1 MLVFKR
7 AHTFNNENVSLGGIV
22 LKRKKNIFFSIVSLF
37 IITFVLSACSENSSG
52 SSEDGDTIKLGVLED
67 RSGDFALV
75 GMQKSHA
82 IELAVEEI
90 NENDGLL
97 GKKIEVIAPD
107 TQSDDNRYQEMARK
121 LILEDEVDVIMGAFS
136 SASRE
141 AIRPIMEEHEMLY
154 FYNNQYEGGVASKYT
169 FPTGAVPEHQVTT
182 IMEYMIEEYGPNVY
196 TIAADYNFGQ
206 ITADWVKVAAEEFG
220 GEIVGEEFIP
230 LGESQFNSSINK
242 IQKAKPDFLMVLLTG
257 EKQSSFYEQWNT
269 QGIKDLP
276 LATTINM
283 AQQYEHIRTE
293 APALANMHVA
303 APFMEELDTPEAEEF
318 VEKFREKFP
327 DDDYVGMEAEAQYTG
342 VHLWAKAVEEAG
354 TTDVDEVIAELE
366 NDITWEA
373 PSGSVSI
380 DPKSHHAIK
389 DVYLFNADNEHNI
402 STVHEWEQVE
412 PYWLHE
418 EKGVDLTEDSPNEQY
433 TPID

>member
-1 MLVFKR
+1 MKLNKKFILSV
-7 AHTFNNENVSLGGIV
+7 VSL
-22 LKRKKNIFFSIVSLF
+22 LAIFSMLA
-37 IITFVLSACSENSSG
+37 ACSDNAG
-52 SSEDGDTIKLGVLED
+52 SDGDTIKLGVLED

-75 GMQKSHA
+75 GIQKSHA
-82 IELAVEEI
+82 VELAVEEI
-90 NENDGLL
+90 NEDGGLL
-97 GKKIEVIAPD
+97 GKQIEIIAPD
-107 TQSDDNRYQEMARK
+107 TQSDDKRFQEMARK
-121 LILEDEVDVIMGAFS
+121 LILEDEVDAIMGAFS

-169 FPTGAVPEHQVTT
+169 FPTGAVPEHQVMTV
-182 IMEYMIEEYGPNVY
+182 MEYMIDNYGPNVY

-206 ITADWVKVAAEEFG
+206 ITADWVRVAAEDLG
-220 GEIVGEEFIP
+220 GEVVGEEFIP

-276 LATTINM
+276 MSTTINM

-293 APALANMHVA
+293 APALAHMHVA
-303 APFMEELDTPEAEEF
+303 APFMEELDTPEAEAF

-354 TTDVDEVIAELE
+354 TTDVDDVIAELE
-366 NDITWEA
+366 NNITWDA
-373 PSGSVSI
+373 PSGPVTI

-389 DVYLFNADNEHNI
+389 DVYLFYADEDHEI
-402 STVHEWEQVE
+402 STLHKWDQVE

-418 EKGVDLTEDSPNEQY
+418 EKGIDLTKDSPNEQY

>member
-1 MLVFKR
+1 M
-7 AHTFNNENVSLGGIV
+7 SLI
-22 LKRKKNIFFSIVSLF
+22 LLSLL
-37 IITFVLSACSENSSG
+37 FVACSDDSSSG
-52 SSEDGDTIKLGVLED
+52 SNEDTIKLGVLED

-75 GMQKSHA
+75 GIQKSHA
-82 IELAVEEI
+82 VELAVEEI
-90 NENDGLL
+90 NENGGLL
-97 GKKIEVIAPD
+97 GKQIEIIAPD
-107 TQSDDNRYQEMARK
+107 TQSDDKRFQEMARK

-141 AIRPIMEEHEMLY
+141 AIRPIMEQNKMLY

-169 FPTGAVPEHQVTT
+169 FPTGAVPEHQVMTV
-182 IMEYMIEEYGPNVY
+182 MEYMIDNYGSNIY

-206 ITADWVKVAAEEFG
+206 ITADWVRVAAEDLG

-242 IQKAKPDFLMVLLTG
+242 IQKAKPDFLVVLLTG

-269 QGIKDLP
+269 SGIKDLP
-276 LATTINM
+276 MATTINM

-303 APFMEELDTPEAEEF
+303 APFMEELDTPEAEAF

-342 VHLWAKAVEEAG
+342 VYLWAKAVEQAG
-354 TTDVDEVIAELE
+354 TTDVDAVIEELE
-366 NDITWEA
+366 SGLSYDA
-373 PSGSVSI
+373 PSGTVSI

-389 DVYLFNADNEHNI
+389 DIYLFHADDEHNVSNI
-402 STVHEWEQVE
+402 FKWEQVE

-418 EKGVDLTEDSPNEQY
+418 EKGIDLTKDSPNEQY

>member
-1 MLVFKR
+1 MKKTKRLSLMLILIFV
-7 AHTFNNENVSLGGIV
+7 TLCV
-22 LKRKKNIFFSIVSLF
+22 LA
-37 IITFVLSACSENSSG
+37 ACGKSSG
-52 SSEDGDTIKLGVLED
+52 SSGDTIKLGVLED

-75 GMQKSHA
+75 GIQKSHA
-82 IELAVEEI
+82 VELAVEEI
-90 NENDGLL
+90 NNDGGLL
-97 GKKIEVIAPD
+97 GKQIEMIAPD
-107 TQSDDNRYQEMARK
+107 TQSDDRRYQEMARK

-169 FPTGAVPEHQVTT
+169 FPTGAIPEHQVMT
-182 IMEYMIEEYGPNVY
+182 IIEYMIENHGSNVY

-206 ITADWVKVAAEEFG
+206 ITADWVRVAVEELG

-230 LGESQFNSSINK
+230 LGESQFNSSINR
-242 IQKAKPDFLMVLLTG
+242 IQKVKPDFLVVLLTG
-257 EKQSSFYEQWNT
+257 ERQSSFYEQWNT
-269 QGIKDLP
+269 QGIVDLP
-276 LATTINM
+276 MATTINM

-303 APFMEELDTPEAEEF
+303 APFMEELDTPEAQEF
-318 VEKFREKFP
+318 VEKFRKKFP

-342 VHLWAKAVEEAG
+342 VYLWAKAVEQAG
-354 TTDVDEVIAELE
+354 TTEVNAVIEELE
-366 NDITWEA
+366 SNLSWEA
-373 PSGSVSI
+373 PSGTVTI

-389 DVYLFNADNEHNI
+389 DVYLFAADEDHNI
-402 STVHEWEQVE
+402 STLYKWDQVE
-412 PYWLHE
+412 PYWLYE
-418 EKGVDLTEDSPNEQY
+418 EKGVDLTEESPNEQY

>member
-1 MLVFKR
+1 MKNYKGLL
-7 AHTFNNENVSLGGIV
+7 SGV
-22 LKRKKNIFFSIVSLF
+22 LLIFVASIV
-37 IITFVLSACSENSSG
+37 IACGDSSSS
-52 SSEDGDTIKLGVLED
+52 SSEEDTIKLGMLED

-75 GMQKSHA
+75 GIQKSHA
-82 IELAVEEI
+82 LEMAVDEI
-90 NENDGLL
+90 NDDGGLL
-97 GKKIEVIAPD
+97 GKQIEVIAPD
-107 TQSDDNRYQEMARK
+107 TQSDDKRFQEMARK

-141 AIRPIMEEHEMLY
+141 AIRPIMEENEMLY

-169 FPTGAVPEHQVTT
+169 FPTGAVPEHQVMT
-182 IMEYMIEEYGPNVY
+182 IMEYMIENYGSDIY

-206 ITADWVKVAAEEFG
+206 ITADWVRVAAEDLG

-242 IQKAKPDFLMVLLTG
+242 IQQADPDFLVVLLTG

-269 QGIKDLP
+269 QGIEGLP
-276 LATTINM
+276 MATTINM

-293 APALANMHVA
+293 APALSNMHVA
-303 APFMEELDTPEAEEF
+303 APFMEELDTPDAKEF

-342 VHLWAKAVEEAG
+342 VHLWAKAVEQAG
-354 TTDVDEVIAELE
+354 TTDVDAVIEELE
-366 NDITWEA
+366 SGLSWEA
-373 PSGSVSI
+373 PSGKVTI

-389 DVYLFNADNEHNI
+389 DVYLFKADEEHNI
-402 STVHEWEQVE
+402 STLYEWEQVE
-412 PYWLHE
+412 PFWLHE
-418 EKGVDLTEDSPNEQY
+418 EKGIDLTKDAPNEQY

>member
-1 MLVFKR
+1 MKYFKKYF
-7 AHTFNNENVSLGGIV
+7 FNLVSLLV
-22 LKRKKNIFFSIVSLF
+22 VSAIL
-37 IITFVLSACSENSSG
+37 VACG
-52 SSEDGDTIKLGVLED
+52 SSSSSSSDGDTIKLGVLED

-75 GMQKSHA
+75 GIQKSHA

-90 NENDGLL
+90 NNDGGLL
-97 GKKIEVIAPD
+97 GKEIEIIAPD
-107 TQSDDNRYQEMARK
+107 TQSDDKRFQEMARK
-121 LILEDEVDVIMGAFS
+121 LILEDEVDVVMGAFS

-169 FPTGAVPEHQVTT
+169 FPTGAIPEHQVMTV
-182 IMEYMIEEYGPNVY
+182 MEYMIDTYGSNVY

-206 ITADWVKVAAEEFG
+206 ITADWVRVAAEDLG
-220 GEIVGEEFIP
+220 GNIVGEEFIP

-242 IQKAKPDFLMVLLTG
+242 IQKAKPDFLVVLLTG

-276 LATTINM
+276 MATTINM

-293 APALANMHVA
+293 APALAHMHVA
-303 APFMEELDTPEAEEF
+303 APFMEELDTPEAQAF

-342 VHLWAKAVEEAG
+342 VYLWAKAVEQAG
-354 TTDVDEVIAELE
+354 TTDVDAVIEELE
-366 NDITWEA
+366 SDLSWEA
-373 PSGSVSI
+373 PSGNVTI

-389 DVYLFNADNEHNI
+389 DVYLFYADEDHNI
-402 STVHEWEQVE
+402 STLYEWEQVE
-412 PYWLHE
+412 PYWLHD
-418 EKGVDLTEDSPNEQY
+418 EKQIDLTKDSPNEQY

>member
-1 MLVFKR
+1 MLL
-7 AHTFNNENVSLGGIV
+7 A
-22 LKRKKNIFFSIVSLF
+22 
-37 IITFVLSACSENSSG
+37 ACAT
-52 SSEDGDTIKLGVLED
+52 SSESDEETIKFGMLED

-75 GMQKSHA
+75 GIQKSHA
-82 IELAVEEI
+82 VELAIEEI
-90 NENDGLL
+90 NEDGGLL
-97 GKKIEVIAPD
+97 GKQVEIVAPD
-107 TQSDDNRYQEMARK
+107 TQSDDRKYQEMARK

-169 FPTGAVPEHQVTT
+169 FPTGAVPEHQVMT
-182 IMEYMIEEYGPNVY
+182 IMEYMIENHGSDVY

-206 ITADWVKVAAEEFG
+206 ITADWVRVAVEELG
-220 GEIVGEEFIP
+220 GNIVGEEFIP
-230 LGESQFNSSINK
+230 LGESQFNSSINR
-242 IQKAKPDFLMVLLTG
+242 IQQASPDFLVVLLTG

-269 QGIKDLP
+269 QGIEDLP
-276 LATTINM
+276 MATTINM

-303 APFMEELDTPEAEEF
+303 APFMEELDTPESQEF
-318 VEKFREKFP
+318 VEKFRKKFP
-327 DDDYVGMEAEAQYTG
+327 DDDYIGMEAEAQYTG
-342 VHLWAKAVEEAG
+342 VYLWAKAVEQAG
-354 TTDVDEVIAELE
+354 TTEVDAVIKELE
-366 NDITWEA
+366 SDLSWEA
-373 PSGSVSI
+373 PSGTVTI

-389 DVYLFNADNEHNI
+389 DVYLFAADDEHDV
-402 STVHEWEQVE
+402 STLHKWEQVE

-418 EKGVDLTEDSPNEQY
+418 EIGIDLTEESPNEQY